1 MSKYS
6 QQVLQLLYHSQPDY
20 ISGQKI
26 AEQLDISR
34 TAVKKVI
41 DQLKA
46 QGCDIDS
53 VNHKGHILKALPNQ
67 WYPGIVAEMTSTSN
81 LFDFC
86 EVYDTIDSTQLAA
99 KKSLVGND
107 QQFFVLS
114 DEQTQGRGRFK
125 RYWSSTKGQGLW
137 MSVVLRPNVPFSM
150 ISQFNLFIALGI
162 RDAIQQFSVD
172 PVKIKWPN
180 DIYIEKGKVCGF
192 LTEMV
197 ANHDGIEAIICGI
210 GINMMQQQD
219 DFSDAIKHRATSIQ
233 LHNTDDINRYHLLQ
247 TLLHNIEYRYRQF
260 LTLPFSDI
268 RDEYKH
274 ASNIWNRTLT
284 FTENDQQFEGQ
295 AVDIDEEGY
304 LIVQDNDGK
313 THQLIS
319 ADIEF

>member
-1 MSKYS
+1 
-6 QQVLQLLYHSQPDY
+6 
-20 ISGQKI
+20 
-26 AEQLDISR
+26 
-34 TAVKKVI
+34 
-41 DQLKA
+41 
-46 QGCDIDS
+46 
-53 VNHKGHILKALPNQ
+53 
-67 WYPGIVAEMTSTSN
+67 
-81 LFDFC
+81 
-86 EVYDTIDSTQLAA
+86 
-99 KKSLVGND
+99 
-107 QQFFVLS
+107 
-114 DEQTQGRGRFK
+114 
-125 RYWSSTKGQGLW
+125 
-137 MSVVLRPNVPFSM
+137 
-150 ISQFNLFIALGI
+150 
-162 RDAIQQFSVD
+162 
-172 PVKIKWPN
+172 
-180 DIYIEKGKVCGF
+180 
-192 LTEMV
+192 
-197 ANHDGIEAIICGI
+197 I